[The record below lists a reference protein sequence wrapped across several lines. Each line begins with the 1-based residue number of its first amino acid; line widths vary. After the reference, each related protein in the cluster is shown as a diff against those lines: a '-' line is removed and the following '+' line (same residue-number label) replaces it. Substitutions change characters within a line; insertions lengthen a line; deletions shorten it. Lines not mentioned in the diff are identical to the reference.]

1 MKKFLRHLLN
11 RVGYDIVKVRHF
23 GEVEKNAEYEFN
35 KEAFEAIKV
44 IKDYTMVPYQNLEQL
59 FEMVKYCE
67 ERRIAGDYV
76 ECGVWK
82 GGSIGLM
89 ALANLQYSSIRRNL
103 HLFDI
108 FADIGEPDPTKD
120 GVKALKDVEKYLG
133 KKLQLTGKKESMNG
147 FYDSFGGHGTLQGNQ
162 ELLENIIGYPR
173 DSIQYHVGWFQD
185 TIPNDYSEMGP
196 IAILRLDG
204 DWYESTWI
212 CLNHLF
218 DKVVKGGFVIIDD
231 YGTYEGCSRAVNE
244 FFAERNIHPFLSY
257 SSTECRYWIRE

>member
-108 FADIGEPDPTKD
+108 NYS
-120 GVKALKDVEKYLG
+120 L
-133 KKLQLTGKKESMNG
+133 
-147 FYDSFGGHGTLQGNQ
+147 
-162 ELLENIIGYPR
+162 
-173 DSIQYHVGWFQD
+173 IQYRHSVL
-185 TIPNDYSEMGP
+185 E
-196 IAILRLDG
+196 
-204 DWYESTWI
+204 
-212 CLNHLF
+212 
-218 DKVVKGGFVIIDD
+218 
-231 YGTYEGCSRAVNE
+231 
-244 FFAERNIHPFLSY
+244 
-257 SSTECRYWIRE
+257 